1 MAGQSTHTK
10 SLCPYCFRPI
20 PAQRIST
27 DEATYLSKSCPEHG
41 DLEKTLIWK
50 NHSRAYSDWTRSP
63 ANVSA
68 HPPHSAQATENEGT
82 LSGNCPFECGLCA
95 NHKQTTCSVILE
107 VTRYC
112 DMGCPVCFASADSES
127 SDQPGFSQIEKT
139 LLAVRDSAGCPPI
152 QLSGGEPTSRND
164 LPRIIALARKIG
176 FDHIQVNTNGVRLA
190 EDRDFANALKDAGV
204 SDFFLQFDGTTD
216 EVYAHIRR
224 KNLLSIK
231 LKALERCAELE
242 IGMILVPTVVK
253 NINDHQIG
261 TIIGLAKEWIPTV
274 RGVHFQPIT
283 YLGRYPS
290 APHNEDRVLIPDIL
304 EAIETQTGGELKV
317 EHFIPPG

>member
-1 MAGQSTHTK
+1 MASPSTHTK
-10 SLCPYCFRPI
+10 SLCPYCFRSI

-41 DLEKTLIWK
+41 DLGKTLIWK
-50 NHSRAYSDWTRSP
+50 NHSRAYSDWIRSP
-63 ANVSA
+63 ENVSG
-68 HPPHSAQATENEGT
+68 HPAENVQAAENKAPT
-82 LSGNCPFECGLCA
+82 SGNCPYECGLCA
-95 NHKQTTCSVILE
+95 DHRQATCSAILE
-107 VTRYC
+107 VTRHC
-112 DMGCPVCFASADSES
+112 DMDCRICFASADSDTVEH
-127 SDQPGFSQIEKT
+127 PELSQIEEMF
-139 LLAVRDSAGCPPI
+139 LAVRDSAGFPPI

-164 LPRIIALARKIG
+164 LPRIILLARKIG

-190 EDRDFANALKDAGV
+190 EDADFANALKDAGV

-224 KNLLSIK
+224 KNLLSTK

-242 IGMILVPTVVK
+242 IGTILVPTVVK

-283 YLGRYPS
+283 FLGRYPS

-304 EAIETQTGGELKV
+304 DAIEAQTGGELKV
-317 EHFIPPG
+317 DHFIPPG